1 MKLSCYYPPMPK
13 KNIAHLTVGA
23 LATNCWIYPLGEKE
37 AAIIDPGDEADKI
50 ISALKRLTLIPKF
63 ILLTHGHFDHIA
75 AVPPLA
81 SAFSPHNTQTGD
93 LQIGDLQ
100 IGDLQIGDLQIAI
113 HRLDSEYLGPE
124 AYKAHSISMKAVM
137 GDTSFLDALW
147 NNMPPPD
154 LLLEE
159 GDTIGPFTVLHLPG
173 HTRGSAAFWDKEE
186 GVLFTGDTLFKDGYG
201 RTDLPG
207 GNEDDIF
214 ASLRRLFTMDGNI
227 EVYPGH
233 GGTTTIRR
241 EAGN

>member
-1 MKLSCYYPPMPK
+1 MRLSCYYPPMLK
-13 KNIAHLTVGA
+13 KNIVHLTVGA
-23 LATNCWIYPLGEKE
+23 LATNCWIYPLNERD
-37 AAIIDPGDEADKI
+37 AAIIDPGDEADSI
-50 ISALKRLTLIPKF
+50 ISALKKLALFPKF

-81 SAFSPHNTQTGD
+81 SAFSPRNP
-93 LQIGDLQ
+93 
-100 IGDLQIGDLQIAI
+100 QIGDLQIAI
-113 HRLDSEYLGPE
+113 HSLDSEYLGPD
-124 AYKAHSISMKAVM
+124 AYKAHSVSVKAVM
-137 GDTSFLDALW
+137 GDTSFIDALW

-159 GDTIGPFTVLHLPG
+159 GGTIGPFTVLHLPG
-173 HTRGSAAFWDKEE
+173 HTRWSAAFWDKEE

-207 GNEDDIF
+207 GNEDALI
-214 ASLRRLFTMDGNI
+214 ASLRRLFKMDGNI

-233 GGTTTIRR
+233 GGTTTIGR